1 MCEFYRRYVLV
12 YVAAH
17 TTALLALDDKEDIAI
32 RDGYAESMD
41 KEISDFKKFVEGK
54 IKVIIELWQDKDLYK
69 QNCLMTAE
77 KLSSGGGKTRWKFMT
92 GSYDWGV
99 CIWEAK
105 TSDAPDVQGICNM
118 FDARVDYRK
127 GEIYRKA
134 KSFWQSYQNKLF
146 SDTSIYIRI
155 QKMARDR
162 KINNSLL
169 LEIMSEITGQEQE
182 APSPVKDVQNTKKQ
196 LSGGKR
202 MLTKMYSLENENS
215 GEE

>member
-17 TTALLALDDKEDIAI
+17 TTALLALDDKEDVAV
-32 RDGYAESMD
+32 RDGYAENMD

-54 IKVIIELWQDKDLYK
+54 IKVIIKLWQDKNLYK

-77 KLSSGGGKTRWKFMT
+77 KLSSGGGKTRWKFIT
-92 GSYDWGV
+92 GSYDWGA

-105 TSDAPDVQGICNM
+105 TSDASDVQGICNV
-118 FDARVDYRK
+118 FDTRVVDRNWK
-127 GEIYRKA
+127 IYTKA
-134 KSFWQSYQNKLF
+134 KSFWQSYQDKLF
-146 SDTSIYIRI
+146 SDASIYIRI

-169 LEIMSEITGQEQE
+169 LEIMKEITGQEQE
-182 APSPVKDVQNTKKQ
+182 APPPAKDK
-196 LSGGKR
+196 
-202 MLTKMYSLENENS
+202 ENAN
-215 GEE
+215 

>member
-54 IKVIIELWQDKDLYK
+54 IKVIIELWQDKDLYR
-69 QNCLMTAE
+69 QNCLMTAK

-99 CIWEAK
+99 CIWEVK
-105 TSDAPDVQGICNM
+105 TSDASDIQEICNM
-118 FDARVDYRK
+118 FNANVVK
-127 GEIYRKA
+127 QKWEIYTKA
-134 KSFWQSYQNKLF
+134 KSFWQSYQDKLF
-146 SDTSIYIRI
+146 SDASIYIRI

-169 LEIMSEITGQEQE
+169 EEIMNEITGQEQE
-182 APSPVKDVQNTKKQ
+182 APPLAKDIQNTKKQ

-202 MLTKMYSLENENS
+202 MLTNTYNLENESS